1 MQMLLFKLLK
11 MRINRIRLEF
21 KEVLKPGRN
30 LRHGCINRIRLEF
43 KDRRSMEYLRKV
55 LRINRIRLEF
65 KGYQR
70 LYHSRTG
77 RY

>member
-43 KDRRSMEYLRKV
+43 KDGCFQG
-55 LRINRIRLEF
+55 N
-65 KGYQR
+65 Q
-70 LYHSRTG
+70 
-77 RY
+77 